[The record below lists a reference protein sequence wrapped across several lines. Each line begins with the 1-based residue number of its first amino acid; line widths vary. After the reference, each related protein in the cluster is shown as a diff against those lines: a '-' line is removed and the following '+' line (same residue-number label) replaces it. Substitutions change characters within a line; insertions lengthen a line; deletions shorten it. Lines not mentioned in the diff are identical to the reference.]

1 MDSAVLQGFLAD
13 LRRNA
18 QPVAA
23 APDGMFGIPETAQLA
38 VVPSTTIVCLLL
50 DGALVNVCVLMDVP
64 EYRAVLVDPEEVRCV
79 AEPTSEDVLMP
90 AHLIPKQIGSSL
102 AVMRALMA
110 PREGG
115 AYIPAVEGSTQ
126 RRTFALA
133 KDVHAFVKEHIGLQS
148 FSEETGIS
156 ITELRRRLAIAGVKQ
171 IGDPSV
177 LKTWF
182 YRRED
187 LTFI

>member
-1 MDSAVLQGFLAD
+1 
-13 LRRNA
+13 
-18 QPVAA
+18 
-23 APDGMFGIPETAQLA
+23 
-38 VVPSTTIVCLLL
+38 
-50 DGALVNVCVLMDVP
+50 
-64 EYRAVLVDPEEVRCV
+64 
-79 AEPTSEDVLMP
+79 MP